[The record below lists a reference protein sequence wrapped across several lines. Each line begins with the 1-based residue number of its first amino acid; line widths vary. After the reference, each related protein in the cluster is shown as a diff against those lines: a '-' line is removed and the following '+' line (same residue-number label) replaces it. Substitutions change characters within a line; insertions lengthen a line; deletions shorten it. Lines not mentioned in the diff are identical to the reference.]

1 MAPSK
6 APKNIKIQVPRH
18 NSQRINAKLSVEV
31 KNHAKSQGVLVDT
44 TQSSSK
50 LALAIESASEWNSRL
65 MTARAER
72 GPQWD
77 VGTQQFLVD
86 KYSDL
91 YYDPTPLRE
100 AVKKVTE
107 DEDTESN
114 AGQRPSHSSH
124 TNQQVQLSHS
134 MSHSSHGSPHHQSH
148 GQHQP
153 FQLQQQPSM
162 GSRHHTPLRDA
173 QFAQGMGPG
182 PTMHSHMSG
191 RDSIQMHPPR
201 HSGPQPN
208 FPYAGSPSAMGMRG
222 GPGGIPGGPGS
233 FPGGPP
239 MGGVGGGAPFS
250 PGPTGFMGGD
260 AGGPPM
266 RMGGV
271 NMGGLGGGMRP
282 GMGGMGGG
290 MGGMGMGGGMGGM
303 GNPMGGGMPG
313 GNVMG
318 PMGPMG
324 MDHGGNMAGMGMPMN
339 MSPRGVRLPDD
350 NFPMH

>member
-44 TQSSSK
+44 TQSSAK

-107 DEDTESN
+107 DEDGEPN
-114 AGQRPSHSSH
+114 ANSSQRLNTPSHP
-124 TNQQVQLSHS
+124 NQVQLSHS
-134 MSHSSHGSPHHQSH
+134 MSHSSHGPLHPQSH

-162 GSRHHTPLRDA
+162 GSRHHTPLRDRE
-173 QFAQGMGPG
+173 FPQGMGPG
-182 PTMHSHMSG
+182 PVMQHPHMAG
-191 RDSIQMHPPR
+191 RDSIPMHPPR
-201 HSGPQPN
+201 HPGPQSN
-208 FPYAGSPSAMGMRG
+208 FPYAGSPSGMGMRG
-222 GPGGIPGGPGS
+222 GPGG
-233 FPGGPP
+233 
-239 MGGVGGGAPFS
+239 APFS
-250 PGPTGFMGGD
+250 PGPSNFMGGD
-260 AGGPPM
+260 GGGPQM

-282 GMGGMGGG
+282 GMGPMGGAAMGSIGIGGG
-290 MGGMGMGGGMGGM
+290 MGMPGM
-303 GNPMGGGMPG
+303 GNVMGGGMPT
-313 GNVMG
+313 GNPIVSLG
-318 PMGPMG
+318 MG
-324 MDHGGNMAGMGMPMN
+324 MDHGGNMPGMGMPMN
-339 MSPRGVRLPDD
+339 MSPRGVRLPED